1 MATRTECQHQIS
13 ELNRLFVHNE
23 RPALIQQGE
32 RDLQNIDLPPFW
44 RIATICILGRAEDDW
59 QKAEVSYETV
69 NKLGSNVY

>member
-1 MATRTECQHQIS
+1 MS

-32 RDLQNIDLPPFW
+32 RDLQNIGLPPFW

-59 QKAEVSYETV
+59 YKAEVSCEIV
-69 NKLGSNVY
+69 NKLGSNVC